1 MDNNQVQRI
10 KELFNLAVKNHTS
23 NNIEE
28 AQKLYKEVLKIN
40 PNHSNALNNLGIIS
54 YNLGDNR
61 KAVNYYEKAISLPI
75 FPILTENEQSYVIET
90 VKKLCDD

>member
-1 MDNNQVQRI
+1 MVNMDNNQVQRI

-40 PNHSNALNNLGIIS
+40 PNHSNALNNLGII
-54 YNLGDNR
+54 
-61 KAVNYYEKAISLPI
+61 
-75 FPILTENEQSYVIET
+75 
-90 VKKLCDD
+90 